1 VSAGAP
7 SVPGEWTRELLQDH
21 VGEIVFNGV
30 ERMELDCVLCQ
41 QAALAGLWDHW
52 YDPDED
58 DSDWLAELRARAEAG
73 AAPTHVSADASVASG
88 RDEGGFVAATVVA
101 LVMSLLLVAGLVYD
115 GGLTLA
121 AHREAFN
128 EAAAAA
134 RAGAQAMRTTTL
146 AGGAVSADPAVAT
159 AAAQRYLA
167 AVGHSGSVTVQGDL
181 VAVSVSFPYR
191 TVILGVAGLND
202 ITVTGTG
209 SARAERGVTTNE
221 AP

>member
-1 VSAGAP
+1 VSGAP
-7 SVPGEWTRELLQDH
+7 QTWTDHFRQAWEL
-21 VGEIVFNGV
+21 
-30 ERMELDCVLCQ
+30 
-41 QAALAGLWDHW
+41 DHW
-52 YDPDED
+52 YDADED
-58 DSDWLAELRARAEAG
+58 DSDWLTELRAGAEADQPG
-73 AAPTHVSADASVASG
+73 TGPRRASADAG

-101 LVMSLLLVAGLVYD
+101 LVMSLLLLAGLVYD

-134 RAGAQAMRTTTL
+134 RAGAQAMRGTTI
-146 AGGAVSADPAVAT
+146 AGGAVDADPSAAT

-181 VAVSVSFPYR
+181 VEVSVSFPYR
-191 TVILGVAGLND
+191 TVILGAAGLNE
-202 ITVTGTG
+202 ITVTGSGT
-209 SARAERGVTTNE
+209 ARAERGVTRNE